1 MVQFSN
7 LTIGA
12 AVVNQNEAMEA
23 ETISKNGRNL
33 KSHTS
38 RRVLVVLI
46 SLIFVFPYYFAY
58 AQETK
63 PSIAVIDLKY
73 DLEDPS
79 KFEWAKDDYTNTG
92 YLIAALIQTNKYT
105 VIERARVRQAIEEL
119 GLESTQNANDRAS
132 EIGNLLGAQKVI
144 TGKVLTSN
152 NGQTM
157 VSTVSVNLVDIE
169 TGAIEATATTANEFK
184 KRRLGKNRGKYFES
198 DASRFKSSKILID
211 DLMN

>member
-1 MVQFSN
+1 MAQFSKS
-7 LTIGA
+7 IGV
-12 AVVNQNEAMEA
+12 AVANRSGAMED
-23 ETISKNGRNL
+23 TISKNGRSL

-38 RRVLVVLI
+38 RRVLVVLV
-46 SLIFVFPYYFAY
+46 SLIFVFSYFAY

-79 KFEWAKDDYTNTG
+79 KFEWAKYDYTNTG

-105 VIERARVRQAIEEL
+105 VIERAIVRHAIEEL
-119 GLESTQNANDRAS
+119 GLESMQNASDRAS
-132 EIGNLLGAQKVI
+132 EIGNLLGVQKVI
-144 TGKVLTSN
+144 TGKVLNTH

-157 VSTVSVNLVDIE
+157 VSTVSVSLVDIE
-169 TGAIEATATTANEFK
+169 TGTIEATASSANEWK
-184 KRRLGKNRGKYFES
+184 KRRFGKNRGKYFES
-198 DASRFKSSKILID
+198 DVSRFQSSKILVN